1 MKKGKEVF
9 RLLGVILIILFLAL
23 YFGQFTGY
31 YKVSKERKTTL
42 TNEAI
47 KRFEEDV
54 SSGKEIK
61 ASNYL
66 EKEKNY
72 NNNLSKLGLGLSKLI
87 ENSFDGMMKFIFKE
101 MEKAIK

>member
-1 MKKGKEVF
+1 MKKGKEIF
-9 RLLGVILIILFLAL
+9 RFLSLILIILFFAL
-23 YFGQFTGY
+23 YFGQSTGY
-31 YKVSKERKTTL
+31 YDISKGKKTTL

-47 KRFEEDV
+47 KKFEADV

-87 ENSFDGMMKFIFKE
+87 ENSFNEMMKFIFKE